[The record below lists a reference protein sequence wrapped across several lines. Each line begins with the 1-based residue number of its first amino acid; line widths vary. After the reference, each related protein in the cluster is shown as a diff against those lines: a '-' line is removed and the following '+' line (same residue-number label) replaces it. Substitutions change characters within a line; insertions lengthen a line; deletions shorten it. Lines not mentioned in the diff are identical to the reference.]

1 MSADPDYGFRKWKSK
16 VTAEAKVTFLELPW
30 DSPLIKVPGVGPA
43 TVEKFKAKGIM
54 TLYQLAGV
62 FLTFKTLNEA
72 GNEPISEHDWCQKM
86 WEYLNSIGTP
96 ATFRSGLIDAL
107 GEKLALSFEGIYEP
121 MEPTA

>member
-1 MSADPDYGFRKWKSK
+1 MSKVDGFSKLKSK
-16 VTAEAKVTFLELPW
+16 VTAVAKAKFLQLPW
-30 DSPLIKVPGVGPA
+30 DAPLTKVPGVGVKTA
-43 TVEKFKAKGIM
+43 EKLNAKGIM

-72 GNEPISEHDWCQKM
+72 GTEPISEHDWCQKM
-86 WEYLNSIGTP
+86 WDYMKSLDTP
-96 ATFRSGLIDAL
+96 GQFRSGLIDAL